1 MIELAV
7 NNLKKYMDSTQIF
20 EDVSFKIYDGEKV
33 GIVGDNGTGKSTL
46 LKLIAGIITLTRDDK
61 GSLFIPKDAKI
72 SYLDQIPHYSDE
84 LNVMD
89 VLNLAFEET
98 YKIDKE
104 IKGLEEDMALLS
116 GEDLE
121 KALKRYSRLQ
131 EHYDSLGG
139 YDIEENLSK
148 VCTGLKIN
156 KSFCEMNFN
165 LLSGGEKTKVML
177 GRILL
182 EEPDILILDEP
193 TNHLDME
200 SCEWLEGYLRNY
212 KGMVII
218 VSHDRYFLDNVVTKI
233 IEIEDMRSETYNG
246 NYSSYI
252 KQKEDNMM
260 VQFNQYKEQQ
270 KQIAAMEKAIKDLRE
285 WAKRADNP
293 KFFKRAASM
302 QKALD
307 RIQRIEKPKFDKTNV
322 KLNFNETGRSGN
334 EVIKVK
340 DLYKRYDDKILFE
353 NAHMLVNF
361 KERVGL
367 IGANG
372 CGKTT
377 FLKMLLGEDSIDN
390 GSIILGD
397 SVKYA
402 YLPQNIIFDN
412 EDATILEEFRSNIN
426 ILEGKAREYLSKF
439 MFFGADVFKKLKHLS
454 GGERIRVKLS
464 QLLYNDINLL
474 ILDEPTNHLD
484 ISSIDTLEEA
494 LSKFKGTVF
503 FISHDRYFLNKMST
517 TIVEVKNNK
526 FTTYKGNYDYYKHEK
541 SKRTL
546 SEEAVKSS
554 SSNINN
560 NKAKN
565 TEKEHEL
572 NKNPVQKSQDSAEN
586 WKAQKDKQRE
596 KRKQE
601 NKLIKLEE
609 DISALE
615 EKIKTID
622 EKLTE
627 CGSNYDEASKLYKEK
642 EELESQLE
650 YAMEEWDSL
659 Y

>member
-7 NNLKKYMDSTQIF
+7 SNLKKYMDSTQIF

-139 YDIEENLSK
+139 YDIEEKLSK

-156 KSFCEMNFN
+156 KSLCKMNFN
-165 LLSGGEKTKVML
+165 LLSGGEKTRVML

-182 EEPDILILDEP
+182 ENPDILLLDEP

-260 VQFNQYKEQQ
+260 IQFNQYKEQQ

-302 QKALD
+302 QKALNK
-307 RIQRIEKPKFDKTNV
+307 IQRIEKPKFDKTNV
-322 KLNFNETGRSGN
+322 KLNFNETERSGN

-340 DLYKRYDDKILFE
+340 DLCKRYDDKILFE

-377 FLKMLLGEDSIDN
+377 FLKMLLGKDSVDS

-494 LSKFKGTVF
+494 LGKFKGTVF

-517 TIVEVKNNK
+517 TVVEVENHK
-526 FTTYKGNYDYYKHEK
+526 FTTYKGNYDYYKYEK
-541 SKRTL
+541 SKRVL
-546 SEEAVKSS
+546 SEDIVKSS
-554 SSNINN
+554 SSNNII
-560 NKAKN
+560 NKA
-565 TEKEHEL
+565 KEHEL
-572 NKNPVQKSQDSAEN
+572 DKGPVQDSAQD
-586 WKAQKDKQRE
+586 WKAQKEQQRE

-601 NKLIKLEE
+601 NRRIKLEE
-609 DISALE
+609 NILCLE
-615 EKIKTID
+615 EKIKVID
-622 EKLTE
+622 EKLIE

-642 EELESQLE
+642 GDLEKQLE
-650 YAMEEWDSL
+650 CFMEEWDNIC
-659 Y
+659 

>member
-1 MIELAV
+1 MLELAV
-7 NNLKKYMDSTQIF
+7 SNLKKYMESTQIF
-20 EDVSFKIYDGEKV
+20 EDVSFKIYDGEKI

-46 LKLIAGIITLTRDDK
+46 LKLIAGIITLTRDDD
-61 GSLFIPKDAKI
+61 GNLFIPRDAKI

-84 LNVMD
+84 FNVMD

-104 IKGLEEDMALLS
+104 IKSLEERMALLS

-131 EHYDSLGG
+131 EHYDSAGG
-139 YDIEENLSK
+139 YDIEEKLSK

-156 KSFCEMNFN
+156 ESFCKMNFN
-165 LLSGGEKTKVML
+165 LLSGGEKTRVML

-182 EEPDILILDEP
+182 ENPDILLLDEP

-233 IEIEDMRSETYNG
+233 IEIEDKKSETYNG
-246 NYSSYI
+246 NYSSYT

-260 VQFNQYKEQQ
+260 IQFNQYKEQK

-322 KLNFNETGRSGN
+322 KLNFNETERSGN

-340 DLYKRYDDKILFE
+340 DLCKKYDDKILFE
-353 NAHMLVNF
+353 DAEMLINF

-367 IGANG
+367 IGVNG

-377 FLKMLLGEDSIDN
+377 FLKMLLGEDDADS
-390 GSIILGD
+390 GSLVLGD

-402 YLPQNIIFDN
+402 YLPQNIVFDN
-412 EDATILEEFRSNIN
+412 EDATILEEFRKDIN

-439 MFFGADVFKKLKHLS
+439 MFFGGDVFKKLKHLS

-464 QLLYNDINLL
+464 KLLYNDINLL

-494 LSKFKGTVF
+494 LGKFKGTIF

-517 TIVEVKNNK
+517 TIIEVENHK
-526 FTTYKGNYDYYKHEK
+526 FTTYKGNYDYYKNEK
-541 SKRTL
+541 NKRT
-546 SEEAVKSS
+546 SNGNIVKSLNPN
-554 SSNINN
+554 NIIDR
-560 NKAKN
+560 
-565 TEKEHEL
+565 TIEKE
-572 NKNPVQKSQDSAEN
+572 VQQNSAQDWKSQ
-586 WKAQKDKQRE
+586 KDEQRE

-601 NKLIKLEE
+601 NRRRKLEE
-609 DISALE
+609 DILILE

-622 EKLTE
+622 EKLNK

-642 EELESQLE
+642 DCLENELEC
-650 YAMEEWDSL
+650 AMEEWDKI
-659 Y
+659 